1 MTPDKV
7 NTRLLAVCDAMLASE
22 ERLTRADQAIGDGD
36 HGVGMARGFAAAR
49 EALTTRCP
57 VTAGDPFKTAGM
69 AILMK
74 AGGASGAV
82 FGSFF
87 TAMGKGLTGTSLDAA
102 GFVQGLRDGQAA
114 VEARGG
120 AKPGDKT
127 MLDALAPA
135 IAAAAT
141 QPALEVAMAA
151 AARAAAEGA
160 EGTAAMI
167 ATTGKAKTLGERS
180 RGHMDPG
187 AISLSIILNAL
198 AGPTAD

>member
-1 MTPDKV
+1 MTPGAV

-49 EALTTRCP
+49 EALTARSP
-57 VTAGDPFKTAGM
+57 ATAGDPFKTAGL

-135 IAAAAT
+135 VAAAAA
-141 QPALEVAMAA
+141 QPALEAAMAA

-187 AISLSIILNAL
+187 AISLSIILEAL
-198 AGPTAD
+198 ARPTAD

>member
-1 MTPDKV
+1 MTPGEV
-7 NTRLLAVCDAMLASE
+7 NSRLLAVCDAMLASE

-49 EALTTRCP
+49 EALTTRSP
-57 VTAGDPFKTAGM
+57 ATAGDPFKTAGM

-74 AGGASGAV
+74 SGGASGAV

-87 TAMGKGLTGTSLDAA
+87 TAMGKGLTGATLDAA

-187 AISLSIILNAL
+187 AISLSIILEAL
-198 AGPTAD
+198 ARPTVG